1 MSKKL
6 FAAAAAPALATMI
19 HGYRAR
25 VMELN
30 GVSPDVGGAFAVDPS
45 IEQKLEDKIRE
56 NADFLGEIN
65 VVGVRDLEG
74 DKVGLDVT
82 GTIAKRTDT
91 DAGDRQTA
99 DNLALAD
106 SRYRCE
112 KTEFDTHIK
121 WSTLDS
127 WRKFPDF
134 QQRITG
140 GVTRQIA
147 RDRLTIGFNG
157 ESADAVTDSI
167 ANPLLQDVN
176 IGWLK
181 HVETRRPG
189 SFLTGIKVGA
199 GAGADFKNI
208 DQAIYAARHELIS
221 PWNRND
227 TSLNSIMGTGLVVD
241 KNLSTIGAF
250 EEPTER
256 AALQTL
262 IANQLIGTLKTK
274 FVPFF
279 PERSVFIT
287 SPDNLSIYYQEGS
300 RRRHIVDNP
309 KRDRLEDYQ
318 TLNEAYVVEDLDK
331 CALLSN
337 ILLWDEVG
345 AAWV

>member
-1 MSKKL
+1 MPKKIL
-6 FAAAAAPALATMI
+6 NTASVAMMVQAYKT
-19 HGYRAR
+19 R

-30 GVSPDVGGAFAVDPS
+30 GVTPDVGGSFAVDPS

-91 DAGDRQTA
+91 DVGDRQTA

-121 WSTLDS
+121 WSTLDA
-127 WRKFPDF
+127 WRKFADF

-147 RDRLTIGFNG
+147 RDRLMIGFNG
-157 ESADAVTDSI
+157 TSAAAVTDPV

-181 HVETRRPG
+181 HVETRRPAAH
-189 SFLTGIKVGA
+189 LNAIKIGIGT
-199 GAGADFKNI
+199 GADFKNI
-208 DQAIYAARHELIS
+208 DQAVYAARHELIS

-227 TSLNSIMGTGLVVD
+227 TSLNSIMGSGLMVD
-241 KNLSTIGAF
+241 KNIAAIGDNEA
-250 EEPTER
+250 PTER

-262 IANQLIGTLKTK
+262 IANQLIGTLRTK
-274 FVPFF
+274 YVPFF

-287 SPDNLSIYYQEGS
+287 SPDNLAIYYQEGS
-300 RRRHIVDNP
+300 RRRHIIDNP

-318 TLNEAYVVEDLDK
+318 TLNESYVVEDLDK
-331 CALLSN
+331 CALLTN
-337 ILLWDEVG
+337 VLLWDEVG
-345 AAWV
+345 AVWA